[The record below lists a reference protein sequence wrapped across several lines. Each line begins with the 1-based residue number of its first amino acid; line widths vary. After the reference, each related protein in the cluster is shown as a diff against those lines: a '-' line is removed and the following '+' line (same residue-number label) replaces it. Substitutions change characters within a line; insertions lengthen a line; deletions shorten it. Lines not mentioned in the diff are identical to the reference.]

1 MDFNNFVRLDGNLT
15 HAPTFRVTKGGT
27 SVVNF
32 RMATNQRRKNEG
44 VWESVPTYHSCT
56 AWGKQAE
63 VIRDNFNVG
72 DVIKITGSISHG
84 EYTKD
89 NVRHF
94 TTTIEVDSFDF
105 GFKPKKANGVG
116 DGNGEDQSDNRHP
129 TQEEID
135 EANALAAQAS
145 SSSGHD

>member
-32 RMATNQRRKNEG
+32 RMATNQRRKSESG
-44 VWESVPTYHSCT
+44 VWESIPTYHNCT

-63 VIRDNFNVG
+63 VIRDKFNVG
-72 DVIKITGSISHG
+72 DGIKVTGSIEHG

-89 NVRHF
+89 NVRHS
-94 TTTIEVDSFDF
+94 TTTINVDSWDF
-105 GFKPKKANGVG
+105 GFKPKKDKG
-116 DGNGEDQSDNRHP
+116 QSDHGEQSGNDQP
-129 TQEEID
+129 SQQEID
-135 EANALAAQAS
+135 EANTLAAQAS
-145 SSSGHD
+145 SNSNGD